1 MRFVVNTAYAGVLIK
16 YLLLI
21 KPTKVAIELIGMP
34 NNLCTS
40 PSIAASEARGAQSAQ
55 RAF

>member
-1 MRFVVNTAYAGVLIK
+1 MRFVVNTAYARVLIK

-40 PSIAASEARGAQSAQ
+40 PSIAASEASGAQSAQ